1 MKSLSNLLLIPVLT
15 SSIAVGGCEVLKL
28 FSSSTEVYV
37 PNNAVA
43 ELRGPHKVKV
53 WTRDRDG
60 VVRKGYVMAH
70 DRWLIGPPASVIP
83 ESAKPTVKP
92 ENSTFDQ
99 EASPKMLAEIDHD
112 CLGK

>member
-53 WTRDRDG
+53 WTRDKDG

-83 ESAKPTVKP
+83 ESAKPEKSNLVP
-92 ENSTFDQ
+92 ES
-99 EASPKMLAEIDHD
+99 SPKMLAEIDHR